1 MSSTNSIP
9 RSRRSLYGLLVT
21 SVVSVAGTRISA
33 IAIPWFVL
41 TTTGS
46 PTRMGLVTLFEMLPY
61 VVIKALGGPLIDR
74 RGPRQVS
81 ITADAISAVV
91 AALIPILHLTGQL
104 SFPVLLVL
112 VAVLGT
118 VRGPGDAA
126 KFALIP
132 QVARESGMSLERLTG
147 LEGTADRTT
156 SIISFGIAGGLV
168 ALVGPINAVIVDAA
182 TFAFAAMVLALTFA
196 RRQLPAISDHV
207 SEPDYL
213 HRLAEGARFLRGD
226 RLLSSVVAMVATTNW
241 LDAAYSTVLLP
252 VWIHDHGYDTTQL
265 GLIGMTFAL
274 TATCGSLVATALAG
288 RLPRRL
294 VFLGG
299 FLLCGAP
306 RFVMLALDMPLWA
319 ILVTVAIGG
328 SGAGFI
334 NPVLGAIFYERVP
347 PHLIGRVS
355 ALEDSLCWSGVPL
368 GGISAAAVIA
378 AFGLAPALLIAGGI
392 YLTATLVPGL
402 RPEWKEMD
410 RERSSQPARP
420 DVRAGVGEVLAQVRH
435 WSRTSVP
442 APTMTEVFHEATARK
457 TRRGSRGAEPRC
469 G

>member
-182 TFAFAAMVLALTFA
+182 SFAFAAIVLALTFA

-410 RERSSQPARP
+410 RERSANRP
-420 DVRAGVGEVLAQVRH
+420 DL
-435 WSRTSVP
+435 TS
-442 APTMTEVFHEATARK
+442 APV
-457 TRRGSRGAEPRC
+457 
-469 G
+469 

>member
-168 ALVGPINAVIVDAA
+168 ALVGPINAVVVDAA
-182 TFAFAAMVLALTFA
+182 SFAFAAMVLALTFA

-410 RERSSQPARP
+410 RERSANRP
-420 DVRAGVGEVLAQVRH
+420 DL
-435 WSRTSVP
+435 TS
-442 APTMTEVFHEATARK
+442 APV
-457 TRRGSRGAEPRC
+457 
-469 G
+469 

>member
-1 MSSTNSIP
+1 MSSSNHFG

-46 PTRMGLVTLFEMLPY
+46 PTKMGLVTLFEMLPY
-61 VVIKALGGPLIDR
+61 VVVKALGGPLIDR

-91 AALIPILHLTGQL
+91 AALIPILHLSGQL

-126 KFALIP
+126 KFALVP
-132 QVARESGMSLERLTG
+132 QVARDSGMSMERLAG
-147 LEGTADRTT
+147 LRGTADRTT

-182 TFAFAAMVLALTFA
+182 SFAFAAIVLAITVS
-196 RRQLPAISDHV
+196 RKPPVKTSDMV
-207 SEPDYL
+207 SEPAYL
-213 HRLAEGARFLRGD
+213 HRLAEGARFLRSD

-241 LDAAYSTVLLP
+241 LDAAYAAVLLP

-274 TATCGSLVATALAG
+274 TATGGSLVATALAG

-299 FLLCGAP
+299 FLLCGSP
-306 RFVMLALDMPLWA
+306 RFVMLGLDMPMWA

-328 SGAGFI
+328 AGAGFI

-368 GGISAAAVIA
+368 GGISAAAAIA
-378 AFGLAPALLIAGGI
+378 AFGLGPALFIAGGI

-410 RERSSQPARP
+410 RRQSATEP
-420 DVRAGVGEVLAQVRH
+420 D
-435 WSRTSVP
+435 P
-442 APTMTEVFHEATARK
+442 APAPV
-457 TRRGSRGAEPRC
+457 
-469 G
+469 

>member
-126 KFALIP
+126 KFALVP
-132 QVARESGMSLERLTG
+132 QVAHESGMSLERLTG

-306 RFVMLALDMPLWA
+306 RFVMLALDMPMWA
-319 ILVTVAIGG
+319 IIVTVAISG

-410 RERSSQPARP
+410 RERSANRP
-420 DVRAGVGEVLAQVRH
+420 DL
-435 WSRTSVP
+435 TS
-442 APTMTEVFHEATARK
+442 APV
-457 TRRGSRGAEPRC
+457 
-469 G
+469 

>member
-1 MSSTNSIP
+1 MSNTNVVGG
-9 RSRRSLYGLLVT
+9 SRRSLYGLLVT
-21 SVVSVAGTRISA
+21 SVISVAGTRISA

-46 PTRMGLVTLFEMLPY
+46 PTKMGLVLLFEMLPY
-61 VVIKALGGPLIDR
+61 VVVKALGGPMIDR

-81 ITADAISAVV
+81 IFADATSAVV
-91 AALIPILHLTGQL
+91 AALIPILYLTGQL

-126 KFALIP
+126 KFALVP
-132 QVARESGMSLERLTG
+132 QVARESGMSLERVTG
-147 LEGTADRTT
+147 LESTADRTT

-168 ALVGPINAVIVDAA
+168 AIVGPINAVIVDAA
-182 TFAFAAMVLALTFA
+182 SFAFAAIALAVTVS
-196 RRQLPAISDHV
+196 RRPPLDEPGHL
-207 SEPDYL
+207 SEAAYL

-241 LDAAYSTVLLP
+241 LDAAYAAVLLP
-252 VWIHDHGYDTTQL
+252 VWIHDHGYDTTEL

-274 TATCGSLVATALAG
+274 TATGGSLIATAMAG

-306 RFVMLALDMPLWA
+306 RFLVLALDAPIWG
-319 ILVTVAIGG
+319 ILMTVAIGG
-328 SGAGFI
+328 FGAGFI

-355 ALEDSLCWSGVPL
+355 ALEDSLCWAGVPL
-368 GGISAAAVIA
+368 GGVSAAAAIA
-378 AFGLAPALLIAGGI
+378 AFGLAPALVIAGGI
-392 YLTATLVPGL
+392 YFAATLVPGL
-402 RPEWKEMD
+402 RPEWKEMN
-410 RERSSQPARP
+410 RSDPADVPSQIEEP
-420 DVRAGVGEVLAQVRH
+420 DESENVQQEVG
-435 WSRTSVP
+435 
-442 APTMTEVFHEATARK
+442 
-457 TRRGSRGAEPRC
+457 
-469 G
+469 

>member
-126 KFALIP
+126 KFALVP

-182 TFAFAAMVLALTFA
+182 SFAFAAIVLALTFA
-196 RRQLPAISDHV
+196 RRQLPATSDHV
-207 SEPDYL
+207 SESAYL
-213 HRLAEGARFLRGD
+213 HRLAEGARFLSGD

-306 RFVMLALDMPLWA
+306 RFVMLALDMPMWA

-410 RERSSQPARP
+410 REHSTDQP
-420 DVRAGVGEVLAQVRH
+420 DL
-435 WSRTSVP
+435 TS
-442 APTMTEVFHEATARK
+442 APV
-457 TRRGSRGAEPRC
+457 
-469 G
+469 

>member
-182 TFAFAAMVLALTFA
+182 SFAFAAMVLALTFA
-196 RRQLPAISDHV
+196 RRQLPATSDHV
-207 SEPDYL
+207 SESAYL

-410 RERSSQPARP
+410 RERSANRP
-420 DVRAGVGEVLAQVRH
+420 DL
-435 WSRTSVP
+435 TS
-442 APTMTEVFHEATARK
+442 APV
-457 TRRGSRGAEPRC
+457 
-469 G
+469 

>member
-1 MSSTNSIP
+1 MSSSNHFG

-46 PTRMGLVTLFEMLPY
+46 PTKMGLVTLFEMLPY
-61 VVIKALGGPLIDR
+61 VVVKALGGPLIDR
-74 RGPRQVS
+74 RGPRGVS
-81 ITADAISAVV
+81 ISADAVSAVV
-91 AALIPILHLTGQL
+91 AALIPILHLSGAL
-104 SFPVLLVL
+104 SFPVLLAL

-126 KFALIP
+126 KFALVP
-132 QVARESGMSLERLTG
+132 QVARESAMSLERLAG
-147 LEGTADRTT
+147 LRGTADRTT
-156 SIISFGIAGGLV
+156 SIISFGIAGALV
-168 ALVGPINAVIVDAA
+168 ALVGPINAVVVDAA
-182 TFAFAAMVLALTFA
+182 SFAFAAIVLALTFS
-196 RRQLPAISDHV
+196 RRQPDGTGEHSGEPA
-207 SEPDYL
+207 YL

-241 LDAAYSTVLLP
+241 LDAAYGAVFLP

-274 TATCGSLVATALAG
+274 TATGGSLVATALAG

-299 FLLCGAP
+299 FLLCGSP
-306 RFVMLALDMPLWA
+306 RFVMLALEAPIWA
-319 ILVTVAIGG
+319 FLVTVAIGG
-328 SGAGFI
+328 LGAGFI

-347 PHLIGRVS
+347 SHLIGRVS

-368 GGISAAAVIA
+368 GGISAAAGIA
-378 AFGLAPALLIAGGI
+378 ALGLAPALAIAGGI
-392 YLTATLVPGL
+392 YLVATLVPGL

-410 RERSSQPARP
+410 RDRSADQ
-420 DVRAGVGEVLAQVRH
+420 LAQ
-435 WSRTSVP
+435 TS
-442 APTMTEVFHEATARK
+442 
-457 TRRGSRGAEPRC
+457 SSW
-469 G
+469 

>member
-182 TFAFAAMVLALTFA
+182 SFAFAAMVLALTFA

-410 RERSSQPARP
+410 RERSANRP
-420 DVRAGVGEVLAQVRH
+420 DL
-435 WSRTSVP
+435 TS
-442 APTMTEVFHEATARK
+442 APV
-457 TRRGSRGAEPRC
+457 
-469 G
+469 

>member
-1 MSSTNSIP
+1 MNSTSVVRRP
-9 RSRRSLYGLLVT
+9 RRSLYGLLVT
-21 SVVSVAGTRISA
+21 SVVSVAGTRVSA

-46 PTRMGLVTLFEMLPY
+46 PTKMGLVLLFEMLPY
-61 VVIKALGGPLIDR
+61 VVVQALGGPLIDR

-81 ITADAISAVV
+81 ISADVVSAII
-91 AALIPILHLTGQL
+91 AALIPILHLTGRL

-112 VAVLGT
+112 VAALGT

-126 KFALIP
+126 KVALVP
-132 QVARESGMSLERLTG
+132 QVATESGMSLERVTG

-182 TFAFAAMVLALTFA
+182 SFAFAATALALTVP
-196 RRQLPAISDHV
+196 RRPPADDPGDV
-207 SEPDYL
+207 SEAAYL

-226 RLLSSVVAMVATTNW
+226 RLLSAVVAMVATTNW
-241 LDAAYSTVLLP
+241 LDAAYAAVLLP

-274 TATCGSLVATALAG
+274 AATGGSLVATALAG

-306 RFVMLALDMPLWA
+306 RFVVLALDAPMWA

-334 NPVLGAIFYERVP
+334 NPVLGAIFFERVP

-378 AFGLAPALLIAGGI
+378 AFGLTPALFIAGGI
-392 YLTATLVPGL
+392 YLAATLVPGL

-410 RERSSQPARP
+410 REQSADQP
-420 DVRAGVGEVLAQVRH
+420 DL
-435 WSRTSVP
+435 TSAP
-442 APTMTEVFHEATARK
+442 A
-457 TRRGSRGAEPRC
+457 
-469 G
+469 

>member
-1 MSSTNSIP
+1 MNSTTDAL

-21 SVVSVAGTRISA
+21 SVVSVAGTRVSA

-46 PTRMGLVTLFEMLPY
+46 PAKMGLVTLFEMLPY
-61 VVIKALGGPLIDR
+61 VVVKALGGPLIDR

-81 ITADAISAVV
+81 VVADATSAVV

-126 KFALIP
+126 KIALVP
-132 QVARESGMSLERLTG
+132 QVAEETGMSLERLAG

-168 ALVGPINAVIVDAA
+168 ALVGPINAVIVDAGS
-182 TFAFAAMVLALTFA
+182 FAFAAILLAVTVS
-196 RRQLPAISDHV
+196 RRPPADQPDHA
-207 SEPDYL
+207 SEPAYL
-213 HRLAEGARFLRGD
+213 HRLAEGARFLRRD
-226 RLLSSVVAMVATTNW
+226 RLLSSVVVMVTVTNW
-241 LDAAYSTVLLP
+241 LDVAYSAVLLP

-265 GLIGMTFAL
+265 GVIGMTFAL
-274 TATCGSLVATALAG
+274 TATGGSLVATALAG

-306 RFVMLALDMPLWA
+306 RFVTLALEAPIWA

-328 SGAGFI
+328 FGAGFI

-368 GGISAAAVIA
+368 GGISAAAAIA
-378 AFGLAPALLIAGGI
+378 AFGLAPALVVAGGI
-392 YLTATLVPGL
+392 YLVATLVPGL

-410 RERSSQPARP
+410 REPQARQE
-420 DVRAGVGEVLAQVRH
+420 ALGQASAEQTGLA
-435 WSRTSVP
+435 
-442 APTMTEVFHEATARK
+442 
-457 TRRGSRGAEPRC
+457 
-469 G
+469 

>member
-182 TFAFAAMVLALTFA
+182 SFAFAAMVLALTFA

-226 RLLSSVVAMVATTNW
+226 GLLSSVVAMVATTNW

-410 RERSSQPARP
+410 RERSANRP
-420 DVRAGVGEVLAQVRH
+420 DL
-435 WSRTSVP
+435 TS
-442 APTMTEVFHEATARK
+442 APV
-457 TRRGSRGAEPRC
+457 
-469 G
+469 

>member
-1 MSSTNSIP
+1 MSSTNGVR
-9 RSRRSLYGLLVT
+9 RSRRSLYGFLVT
-21 SVVSVAGTRISA
+21 SVVSVAGTRVSA

-46 PTRMGLVTLFEMLPY
+46 PTKMGLVLLCEMLPY
-61 VVIKALGGPLIDR
+61 VVVKALGGPLIDR

-81 ITADAISAVV
+81 IIADATSAVV

-126 KFALIP
+126 KYALVP
-132 QVARESGMSLERLTG
+132 QVARESGMSLERVTG
-147 LEGTADRTT
+147 LESTADRTT

-182 TFAFAAMVLALTFA
+182 SFAFAAIALAVTVS
-196 RRQLPAISDHV
+196 RRTPANEPGDV
-207 SEPDYL
+207 SEAAYL

-241 LDAAYSTVLLP
+241 LDAAYAAVLLP

-274 TATCGSLVATALAG
+274 TATGGSLVATALAG

-294 VFLGG
+294 VFLSG

-306 RFVMLALDMPLWA
+306 RFVVLALDAPMWA

-368 GGISAAAVIA
+368 GGISAAAAIA
-378 AFGLAPALLIAGGI
+378 AFGLAPALFIVGGI
-392 YLTATLVPGL
+392 YLMATLVPGL

-410 RERSSQPARP
+410 RDRSANQPNP
-420 DVRAGVGEVLAQVRH
+420 
-435 WSRTSVP
+435 TY
-442 APTMTEVFHEATARK
+442 APVSE
-457 TRRGSRGAEPRC
+457 GS
-469 G
+469 

>member
-1 MSSTNSIP
+1 MSSTNAIHG
-9 RSRRSLYGLLVT
+9 SRRSLYGLLT
-21 SVVSVAGTRISA
+21 ASVISVAGTRISA

-46 PTRMGLVTLFEMLPY
+46 PTKMGLVTLFEMLPY
-61 VVIKALGGPLIDR
+61 VVVKALGGPLIDR
-74 RGPRQVS
+74 RGPRPVS
-81 ITADAISAVV
+81 ISADVVSAVV
-91 AALIPILHLTGQL
+91 AGLIPVLHLTGQL

-126 KFALIP
+126 KYALVP
-132 QVARESGMSLERLTG
+132 QVARESGMSLERLAG

-182 TFAFAAMVLALTFA
+182 SFGFAAIALAVTVS
-196 RRQLPAISDHV
+196 RRPPGGEPGQV
-207 SEPDYL
+207 SEAAYL
-213 HRLAEGARFLRGD
+213 HRLAEGARFLKGD

-241 LDAAYSTVLLP
+241 LDAAYAAVLLP

-274 TATCGSLVATALAG
+274 TAAGGSLVATALAG

-306 RFVMLALDMPLWA
+306 RFVMLGLDMPMWA
-319 ILVTVAIGG
+319 VLVTVAIGG

-368 GGISAAAVIA
+368 GGISAAAAIA
-378 AFGLAPALLIAGGI
+378 AFGLAPALFIAGGI

-410 RERSSQPARP
+410 RKQSTKQPSPVSSP
-420 DVRAGVGEVLAQVRH
+420 G
-435 WSRTSVP
+435 
-442 APTMTEVFHEATARK
+442 
-457 TRRGSRGAEPRC
+457 
-469 G
+469 

>member
-410 RERSSQPARP
+410 RERSANRP
-420 DVRAGVGEVLAQVRH
+420 DL
-435 WSRTSVP
+435 TS
-442 APTMTEVFHEATARK
+442 APV
-457 TRRGSRGAEPRC
+457 
-469 G
+469 

>member
-1 MSSTNSIP
+1 MSSTTVVR
-9 RSRRSLYGLLVT
+9 RSQRSLYGLLVT
-21 SVVSVAGTRISA
+21 SVVSVAGTRVSA

-46 PTRMGLVTLFEMLPY
+46 PTRMGLVLLFEMLPY
-61 VVIKALGGPLIDR
+61 VVVKALGGPLIDR

-81 ITADAISAVV
+81 IIADASSAVV

-126 KFALIP
+126 KFALVP
-132 QVARESGMSLERLTG
+132 QVARDSGMSLERVTG

-182 TFAFAAMVLALTFA
+182 SFAFAAIALAVTVS
-196 RRQLPAISDHV
+196 RRPLADGPDQV
-207 SEPDYL
+207 SEAAYL
-213 HRLAEGARFLRGD
+213 HRLAEGSRFLKGD

-241 LDAAYSTVLLP
+241 LDAAYAAVLLP

-299 FLLCGAP
+299 FLLCGSP
-306 RFVMLALDMPLWA
+306 RFVMLALEAPIWA
-319 ILVTVAIGG
+319 ILVTVAVGG
-328 SGAGFI
+328 FGAGFI

-347 PHLIGRVS
+347 AHLIGRVS

-368 GGISAAAVIA
+368 GGISAAAAIA
-378 AFGLAPALLIAGGI
+378 AFGLAPALVIAGGI

-410 RERSSQPARP
+410 RERQNTN
-420 DVRAGVGEVLAQVRH
+420 ETQ
-435 WSRTSVP
+435 
-442 APTMTEVFHEATARK
+442 EQTA
-457 TRRGSRGAEPRC
+457 AA
-469 G
+469 

>member
-1 MSSTNSIP
+1 MSSTNLV
-9 RSRRSLYGLLVT
+9 RQSRRSLYGLLVT

-46 PTRMGLVTLFEMLPY
+46 PTKMGLVTLFEMLPY
-61 VVIKALGGPLIDR
+61 VVVKALGGPLIAR

-81 ITADAISAVV
+81 VTADAISAVV

-104 SFPVLLVL
+104 SFPALLAL

-126 KFALIP
+126 KFALVP
-132 QVARESGMSLERLTG
+132 QVARESGMSMERVTG

-156 SIISFGIAGGLV
+156 SIISFGVAGALV

-182 TFAFAAMVLALTFA
+182 SFGFAAILLAATVP
-196 RRQLPAISDHV
+196 RRPPADEPDQA
-207 SEPDYL
+207 SEPAYL
-213 HRLAEGARFLRGD
+213 HRLAEGARFLRSD

-241 LDAAYSTVLLP
+241 LDAAYSAVLLP

-274 TATCGSLVATALAG
+274 TATGGSLVATALAG

-299 FLLCGAP
+299 FLLCGSP
-306 RFVMLALDMPLWA
+306 RFVMLALDTPLWA
-319 ILVTVAIGG
+319 ILVTVAVGG
-328 SGAGFI
+328 FGAGFI
-334 NPVLGAIFYERVP
+334 NPVLGAIFFERVP
-347 PHLIGRVS
+347 PHLLGRVS

-368 GGISAAAVIA
+368 GGISAAAAIA
-378 AFGLAPALLIAGGI
+378 AFSLSPALFIAGGI
-392 YLTATLVPGL
+392 YLAATLVPGL
-402 RPEWKEMD
+402 RPEWREMD
-410 RERSSQPARP
+410 RERASEQ
-420 DVRAGVGEVLAQVRH
+420 H
-435 WSRTSVP
+435 SRTTSPV
-442 APTMTEVFHEATARK
+442 
-457 TRRGSRGAEPRC
+457 
-469 G
+469 

>member
-1 MSSTNSIP
+1 MSSTNVVQ
-9 RSRRSLYGLLVT
+9 RSRRSLYGFLIT
-21 SVVSVAGTRISA
+21 SVVSVAGTRVSA

-46 PTRMGLVTLFEMLPY
+46 PTKMGLVLLFEMLPY
-61 VVIKALGGPLIDR
+61 VVVKALGGPLIDR
-74 RGPRQVS
+74 RGPRLVS
-81 ITADAISAVV
+81 ISADAMSAVV

-126 KFALIP
+126 KFALVP
-132 QVARESGMSLERLTG
+132 QVARESGLSLERVTG

-156 SIISFGIAGGLV
+156 SIISFGIAAGLV
-168 ALVGPINAVIVDAA
+168 ALVGPVNAVIVDAA
-182 TFAFAAMVLALTFA
+182 SFAFAAILLSVTVS
-196 RRQLPAISDHV
+196 RRPPADEPDQV
-207 SEPDYL
+207 SEAAYL
-213 HRLAEGARFLRGD
+213 HRLAEGAWFLRGD
-226 RLLSSVVAMVATTNW
+226 RLLSSVVVMVATTNW
-241 LDAAYSTVLLP
+241 LDMAYSAVLLP
-252 VWIHDHGYDTTQL
+252 VWIHDHGYDTTEL

-274 TATCGSLVATALAG
+274 AATGGSLVATALAG

-306 RFVMLALDMPLWA
+306 RFVILALDAPIWA
-319 ILVTVAIGG
+319 ILVTAVIGG
-328 SGAGFI
+328 FGAGFI

-355 ALEDSLCWSGVPL
+355 ALEDSLCWAGVPL
-368 GGISAAAVIA
+368 GGISAAAAIA
-378 AFGLAPALLIAGGI
+378 AFGLAPALVLAGGI
-392 YLTATLVPGL
+392 YLIATLVPGL

-410 RERSSQPARP
+410 REGQ
-420 DVRAGVGEVLAQVRH
+420 
-435 WSRTSVP
+435 
-442 APTMTEVFHEATARK
+442 TANE
-457 TRRGSRGAEPRC
+457 TQEQTAAA
-469 G
+469 

>member
-1 MSSTNSIP
+1 MSSTNSV
-9 RSRRSLYGLLVT
+9 RRSSVQGSRRSLYGLLVT
-21 SVVSVAGTRISA
+21 SVVSVAGTRVSA

-46 PTRMGLVTLFEMLPY
+46 PTKMGLVTLFEMLPY
-61 VVIKALGGPLIDR
+61 VVVKALGGPLIDR
-74 RGPRQVS
+74 RGPRRVS
-81 ITADAISAVV
+81 IIADATSAVV
-91 AALIPILHLTGQL
+91 AAFIPILHLTGQL
-104 SFPVLLVL
+104 SFPVLLAL

-126 KFALIP
+126 KFALVP
-132 QVARESGMSLERLTG
+132 QVARESGMSLERATG
-147 LEGTADRTT
+147 LEATADRTT
-156 SIISFGIAGGLV
+156 SIISFGVAGGLV

-182 TFAFAAMVLALTFA
+182 SFAFAAITLAATVS
-196 RRQLPAISDHV
+196 RRPPPDEPGDV
-207 SEPDYL
+207 SEVAYL

-241 LDAAYSTVLLP
+241 LDAAYGAVLLP
-252 VWIHDHGYDTTQL
+252 VWIRDHGYDTTQL

-274 TATCGSLVATALAG
+274 TATGGSLVATALAG

-299 FLLCGAP
+299 FLLAGAP
-306 RFVMLALDMPLWA
+306 RFVMLALDAPMWA

-347 PHLIGRVS
+347 APLIGRVS
-355 ALEDSLCWSGVPL
+355 ALEDSLCWSGVPV
-368 GGISAAAVIA
+368 GGISAAAAIA
-378 AFGLAPALLIAGGI
+378 AFGLAPALVLAGSI
-392 YLTATLVPGL
+392 YLMATLVPGL

-410 RERSSQPARP
+410 REHSTNKPLLITSSR
-420 DVRAGVGEVLAQVRH
+420 
-435 WSRTSVP
+435 
-442 APTMTEVFHEATARK
+442 
-457 TRRGSRGAEPRC
+457 
-469 G
+469 

>member
-1 MSSTNSIP
+1 VSSSNNVR

-21 SVVSVAGTRISA
+21 SVVSVAGTRVSA

-46 PTRMGLVTLFEMLPY
+46 PTKMGLVLLFEMLPY
-61 VVIKALGGPLIDR
+61 VVVKALGGPMIDR
-74 RGPRQVS
+74 RGPRQIS
-81 ITADAISAVV
+81 IIADSTSAVV
-91 AALIPILHLTGQL
+91 AAFIPILHLSGLL
-104 SFPVLLVL
+104 SFPVLLAL

-126 KFALIP
+126 KFALVP
-132 QVARESGMSLERLTG
+132 QVASESGMSLERVTG
-147 LEGTADRTT
+147 LESTADRTT

-182 TFAFAAMVLALTFA
+182 SFGFAAIALAVTVT
-196 RRQLPAISDHV
+196 RRPPAGEPGQV
-207 SEPDYL
+207 SEAAYL
-213 HRLAEGARFLRGD
+213 HRLAEGAMFLKGD

-241 LDAAYSTVLLP
+241 LDAAYMAVLLP

-274 TATCGSLVATALAG
+274 TATGGSLVATALAG

-306 RFVMLALDMPLWA
+306 RYVMLGLDMPMWA

-347 PHLIGRVS
+347 AHLIGRVS

-368 GGISAAAVIA
+368 GGISAAAAIA
-378 AFGLAPALLIAGGI
+378 AFGLAPALFIAGGI
-392 YLTATLVPGL
+392 YLIATLVPGL

-410 RERSSQPARP
+410 REPC
-420 DVRAGVGEVLAQVRH
+420 
-435 WSRTSVP
+435 
-442 APTMTEVFHEATARK
+442 
-457 TRRGSRGAEPRC
+457 RC
-469 G
+469 SA

>member
-1 MSSTNSIP
+1 MSSCNDIGQ
-9 RSRRSLYGLLVT
+9 SRRSLYGLLVT
-21 SVVSVAGTRISA
+21 SVISVAGTRVSA

-46 PTRMGLVTLFEMLPY
+46 PTKMGLVLLFEMLPY
-61 VVIKALGGPLIDR
+61 VVVKALGGPMIDR
-74 RGPRQVS
+74 RGPRQIS
-81 ITADAISAVV
+81 IIADSTSAVV
-91 AALIPILHLTGQL
+91 AAFIPILHLSGLL
-104 SFPVLLVL
+104 SFPVLLAL

-126 KFALIP
+126 KFALVP
-132 QVARESGMSLERLTG
+132 QVAREAGMSLERATG
-147 LEGTADRTT
+147 LESTADRTT

-182 TFAFAAMVLALTFA
+182 SFGFAAITLAVTVS
-196 RRQLPAISDHV
+196 RRPPSGEPGQV
-207 SEPDYL
+207 SEAAYL
-213 HRLAEGARFLRGD
+213 HRLAQGARFLKGD

-241 LDAAYSTVLLP
+241 LDAAYAAVLLP

-274 TATCGSLVATALAG
+274 TATGGSLVATALAG

-306 RFVMLALDMPLWA
+306 RFVMLGLDMPMWA

-368 GGISAAAVIA
+368 GGISAAAAIA
-378 AFGLAPALLIAGGI
+378 AFGLTPALFIAGGI
-392 YLTATLVPGL
+392 YLIATLVPGL

-410 RERSSQPARP
+410 REQPANTSGTASSPRS
-420 DVRAGVGEVLAQVRH
+420 AVGA
-435 WSRTSVP
+435 
-442 APTMTEVFHEATARK
+442 
-457 TRRGSRGAEPRC
+457 
-469 G
+469 